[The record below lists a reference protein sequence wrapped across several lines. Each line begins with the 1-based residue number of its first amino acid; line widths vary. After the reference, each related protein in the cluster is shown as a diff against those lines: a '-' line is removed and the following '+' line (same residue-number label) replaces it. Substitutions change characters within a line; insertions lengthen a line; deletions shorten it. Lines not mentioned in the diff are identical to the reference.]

1 MGLDFV
7 WPAFLWAVL
16 LVPLLAALYLRVIR
30 RSPRHAVLFS
40 TTGAIIAAGR
50 RDRLRH
56 VPAALLGAALS
67 TLLLSLTRPVL
78 PLPVPVNGSAIM
90 LSIDI
95 SGSMRSTDISPS
107 RLDAAKSAAKT
118 FLRSL
123 PAGMRV
129 GLVVFAGYAAVLAPP
144 GTEHA
149 RIAALID
156 GFSTAR
162 RTAIG
167 DGLIE
172 AVAALPGRVRPD
184 PDGTM
189 PAVPSQPLPPGIVV
203 LLSDGRSNA
212 GMDPLLAAEIAAQ
225 EQVTVYTVGMGQPVT
240 PGNSWTIGG
249 PMDEETLQAIAT
261 RTGGTY
267 FHASSA
273 QGLQEIYRKL
283 ARSLGW
289 ERRPTEVSALL
300 AGLAA
305 ALLITAL
312 AASWLRV
319 HPMGT

>member
-1 MGLDFV
+1 MGLEFI
-7 WPAFLWAVL
+7 WPTLLWAVL
-16 LVPLLAALYLRVIR
+16 VVPLLAALYLRVLGR
-30 RSPRHAVLFS
+30 PPRQPVLFS
-40 TTGAIIAAGR
+40 TTAAVIAAGR
-50 RDRLRH
+50 RDRFRH
-56 VPAALLGAALS
+56 LPAALLGAALAA
-67 TLLLSLTRPVL
+67 LVLSLARPVL

-90 LSIDI
+90 LAMDI
-95 SGSMRSTDISPS
+95 SGSMRSTDITPS
-107 RLDAAKSAAKT
+107 RLDAAKAAAKA

-123 PAGMRV
+123 PAGVRV

-149 RIAALID
+149 HIAELID
-156 GFSTAR
+156 GVSTAR

-184 PDGTM
+184 PDGTL
-189 PAVPSQPLPPGIVV
+189 PALPTPPLPPGMVV

-225 EQVTVYTVGMGQPVT
+225 EQVTVYTVGVGQPVT
-240 PGNSWTIGG
+240 PSNSTTIGG
-249 PMDEETLQAIAT
+249 PLDEETLQAMAT

-273 QGLQEIYRKL
+273 QGLRDIYRRL

-289 ERRPTEVSALL
+289 ERRPTEVSALA
-300 AGLAA
+300 AGAA
-305 ALLITAL
+305 ALLLVAAL
-312 AASWLRV
+312 AVSWRR
-319 HPMGT
+319 HPLTT